1 MKNIDNKVEIR
12 EVSIDNLYLDP
23 NNYRLKDKIDYEEVD
38 QEHIENA
45 KIQKRTLDLL
55 VGFNRTGI
63 SDLFMSYITNGYLL
77 IDTIQV
83 IPLKDDKYKVL
94 DGNRRVATLK
104 YIYNEFSEY
113 GYDLKNLDSKIFSS
127 VPVVVN
133 IQNDEINYDILMGLK
148 HIFGIRKWSL
158 SNVSSLVLA
167 FKEKYNNKN
176 INLYNSLGLSPRE
189 QKLHLTVLYFVKKY
203 KESEYGEFYKST
215 LYSLFKKISLS
226 NKILRWLEWNEKDLV
241 ANNTDNLYKLFAW
254 MSTDFNL
261 DSKEFLDANPIIND
275 ASDIYY
281 LEKFINDEY
290 SINLIDEKRNIL
302 EAYVA
307 SSYSGSDVY
316 SELLNKIE
324 KNIIEVDKFSKH
336 VINIEKDRLLKIKNQ
351 IDKLLTIKNIE
362 NQVISNG
369 ISKTIL
375 RDSKDNHFS
384 SISFDNYKGFK
395 KSLKVSNLNKINII
409 AGDNNVG
416 KSSFL
421 EAIYLLANMNDINE
435 LLDLYRRRGK
445 FVNKFSAQW
454 IKDEFKAYNLSGV
467 FAGNDVEVY
476 GQKINE
482 EDLTIDKSDYL
493 ASINIKSS
501 FDKDKEFNSSARLFL
516 HKGFEQSYEKI
527 ASVCA
532 TTFSSPF
539 SILNKELINEYHE
552 KCIDN
557 KVYDDI
563 IRFIRENIDDKIK
576 AIHKVGDDVRF
587 KVEHDDFNEAVDL
600 TQFGEG
606 LQRIF
611 YISLQISSAQN
622 GIMCI
627 DEIENAIHHSLLI
640 KFTGFIQRIAERFN
654 VQLFITTHSN
664 ECIKAFFE
672 NEYNNQDINGYRLE
686 DSGNG
691 VVFKAAKGEN
701 LRNQIDNFNLDLRG
715 SYER

>member
-1 MKNIDNKVEIR
+1 MKNLDHTICIK
-12 EVSIDNLYLDP
+12 EVSLDNLYLDP
-23 NNYRLKDKIDYEEVD
+23 NNYRLRDKMDYEEVD
-38 QEHIENA
+38 LDDIENE
-45 KIQKRTLDLL
+45 KIQNRTLDLL
-55 VGFNRTGI
+55 IGYNDSGI
-63 SDLFMSYITNGYLL
+63 SDLHFSYIENGYLL
-77 IDTIQV
+77 VDTIQV
-83 IPLKDDKYKVL
+83 IPLKGDKYKVL
-94 DGNRRVATLK
+94 DGNRRIATLK
-104 YIYNEFSEY
+104 YLYKKFNEY
-113 GYDLKNLDSKIFSS
+113 GYYIGKLNPQIFSA

-133 IQNDEINYDILMGLK
+133 VQKDEMNYDVLMGLK
-148 HIFGIRKWSL
+148 HIFGLRKWSL
-158 SNVSSLVLA
+158 MNLTYLIST
-167 FKEKYNNKN
+167 FKEKYNKRD
-176 INLYNSLGLSPRE
+176 IDLYKSLGLSPQE
-189 QKLHLTVLYFVKKY
+189 QKYHLITLYFIDKY
-203 KESEYGEFYKST
+203 KESDYGKFYKTT
-215 LYSLFKKISLS
+215 LYSLFNKISRFT
-226 NKILRWLEWNEKDLV
+226 NIKRWLGWSDDDLV
-241 ANNTDNLYKLFAW
+241 ANNIDNLDKLFSW
-254 MSTDFNL
+254 MSTDFNIDSEGSL
-261 DSKEFLDANPIIND
+261 DTNPIIKD
-275 ASDIYY
+275 AADIYY
-281 LEKFINDEY
+281 LEKFINDVD

-302 EAYVA
+302 EAYIS
-307 SSYSGSDVY
+307 SSYSGSDIY
-316 SELLNKIE
+316 AELINKIE

-336 VINIEKDRLLKIKNQ
+336 VINIEKNRLLNIKNK
-351 IDKLLTIKNIE
+351 IDELLSVQTSE
-362 NQVISNG
+362 NQVVSKG

-375 RDSKDNHFS
+375 CNSKTEHFS
-384 SISFDNYKGFK
+384 SISFNNYKGFK
-395 KSLKVSNLNKINII
+395 KNLKVSNLNKINII

-467 FAGNDVEVY
+467 FAGKDVEIF

-493 ASINIKSS
+493 TSINITSS
-501 FDKDKEFNSSARLFL
+501 FDKDKEFNSTARLFL

-563 IRFIRENIDDKIK
+563 IGFIRENIDSKIK

-587 KVEHDDFNEAVDL
+587 KVEHDDFKEAVDL

-611 YISLQISSAQN
+611 YISLQISSAEN

-627 DEIENAIHHSLLI
+627 DEIENAIHHSLLV
-640 KFTGFIQRIAERFN
+640 KFTGFIQKIAERFN

-686 DSGNG
+686 DPGSG
-691 VVFKAAKGEN
+691 VTFKAAKGEN

-715 SYER
+715 